1 MNNWKTKLH
10 RASVQLSNNLRRK
23 AFGTDKYSEQLPFN
37 GYNSGSF
44 GAAGAGGSWDITP
57 KADTISQYVRR
68 IPILGRESFSS
79 AFNRA
84 RTQGEP
90 TFIFNGE
97 EYTTEISDNPQYVGK
112 RYQDTIDGVIREV
125 LDENMKSIPD
135 STRIEPYVGQMLGIY
150 KRNLGGILKP
160 QSETKLPLYLKH
172 FNYANNN

>member
-1 MNNWKTKLH
+1 MK
-10 RASVQLSNNLRRK
+10 RATGSNRYAKPLPTDGFK
-23 AFGTDKYSEQLPFN
+23 GGKFG
-37 GYNSGSF
+37 
-44 GAAGAGGSWDITP
+44 GAGTGTEFGEE
-57 KADTISQYVRR
+57 
-68 IPILGRESFSS
+68 IPIQIDSTQYIRRTPIPGRESFSS

-135 STRIEPYVGQMLGIY
+135 STRIEPYVGQMLGVY
-150 KRNLGGILKP
+150 KRNLGGILK
-160 QSETKLPLYLKH
+160 SRSRTKLPLYLKH
-172 FNYANNN
+172 FNYGKR